1 MRLLIINP
9 NSTQSM
15 TDAILASA
23 QAATDF
29 EVEAWTSHDGP
40 PSIQGEEDGLRA
52 VPPLLEL
59 IKSATDFDAIIIACF
74 DDTGLAEAKALANVP
89 VIGIGEASY
98 HTARLLGCRFSVVTT
113 LSISVPVLQ
122 KNIAQTGFADICS
135 RVRAS
140 EVPVLAIEHDPKA
153 SFAAI
158 RAEALAACQEDDIS
172 AIVLGCAGMTGL
184 RESLSDLEAVIIDG
198 VSAAVGLAA
207 SLAALQKTNP

>member
-29 EVEAWTSHDGP
+29 KVEAWTSHDGP

-122 KNIAQTGFADICS
+122 KNIAQTGFSDICS

-158 RAEALAACQEDDIS
+158 RAEALTACQEDGIS

-207 SLAALQKTNP
+207 SLAALQKTNL